1 MLLFE
6 LLLWLSAILKLDW
19 TKGKSGGARPP
30 RGMKLGNW
38 SNFDRRV
45 WVENFVQHL
54 ETCLPISITETDRVL
69 WRHLV
74 MLITIFFRWMYKMK
88 YSCYQDYSV
97 IHGWF
102 LFQVFGWELH
112 APLDQVIGNPTSDG
126 TVFVFNLAWCLRG
139 FKRLQQFWPYLMA
152 FGTGISTGKPEYI
165 IVFDVCWFVCF
176 FWFHEA

>member
-6 LLLWLSAILKLDW
+6 LLLWLSAIFKLDW

-45 WVENFVQHL
+45 WAENFVKHL
-54 ETCLPISITETDRVL
+54 QNCLPISITETDRVL

-74 MLITIFFRWMYKMK
+74 MLITIYLCDVNNYLSIWMYKMK

-126 TVFVFNLAWCLRG
+126 IVFVFNLALML
-139 FKRLQQFWPYLMA
+139 KR
-152 FGTGISTGKPEYI
+152 
-165 IVFDVCWFVCF
+165 V
-176 FWFHEA
+176 